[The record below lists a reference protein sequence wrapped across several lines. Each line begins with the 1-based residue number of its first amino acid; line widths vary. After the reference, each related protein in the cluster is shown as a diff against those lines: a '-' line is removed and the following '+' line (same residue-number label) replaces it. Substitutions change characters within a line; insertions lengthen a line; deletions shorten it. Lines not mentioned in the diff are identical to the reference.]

1 MAMGTRKQREKQE
14 GLWIAH
20 TELASAPGHPFYQK
34 LNELLEAE
42 GFDEF
47 VERRCAKFYAPQY
60 GRPSLTPGIYFR
72 SLLIGYFEGIGA
84 ERGIAWRLADSLALR
99 RFVGI
104 GLDEN
109 TPDHSTISRTRRLID
124 VDTHREVFGWVLG
137 VLADRGLLKGQR
149 IAIDATTLEANAAMR
164 SIVRR
169 DSGESYEEFLCGLA
183 KASGIATPSR
193 EELAR
198 LDRKRKKRTSNKD
211 WKSPADEDARVAKM
225 KDGRTHLAHKAEHAV
240 DLDTG
245 AVVAVT
251 LQGADKGDTTTL
263 DQTLCEAGMAVA
275 EQIGREAELRPKD
288 KPKVNVSGIEEL
300 VTDKGY
306 HSGAVVKRV
315 KSYAVRSYIPEKQQK
330 GQRNWAGKQ
339 AEQQAVYAN
348 RRRVRGEYGKSLL
361 RRRGELIE
369 RSFAHCYETGGMRRC
384 HLRGRDNILKRQ
396 LVHVG
401 AFNLSLILRQLLGAG
416 TPRELR
422 NRFGTLVLFV
432 YLLFRG
438 RINQNRLCRSR
449 TSASVVKC
457 FVSSRTRLRRQ
468 PCRKSATCT
477 TACYGTRFYFPL
489 YPALRLRLC
498 AGLNYAAPTSTPV
511 RARAARTGDPAY
523 SAGFFASTFH
533 WRIPSFVLTH
543 ALKPR
548 SICNSL
554 DAGLK
559 AGTTQD
565 TTTLELLQLP
575 KARAI
580 ASKWRSQ

>member
-1 MAMGTRKQREKQE
+1 MAMGTRKQREKQA
-14 GLWIAH
+14 GIWIAH
-20 TELASAPGHPFYQK
+20 TELAAAPGHPFYQK

-47 VERRCAKFYAPQY
+47 VEKRCAKFYAAKF

-124 VDTHREVFGWVLG
+124 VDTHREVFSWVLG
-137 VLADRGLLKGQR
+137 LLADRGLLKGQR

-169 DSGESYEEFLCGLA
+169 DTGDSYVEFLRGLA
-183 KASGIATPSR
+183 KASGIATPTR
-193 EELAR
+193 EELVR
-198 LDRKRKKRTSNKD
+198 LDRKRKKRMSNKE
-211 WKSPADEDARVAKM
+211 WKSPADEDARITKK

-251 LQGADKGDTTTL
+251 LPGADKGDTTTL
-263 DQTLCEAGMAVA
+263 DATLCEAGMTVA
-275 EQIGREAELRPKD
+275 ELAGREAELRPD
-288 KPKVNVSGIEEL
+288 HEPKVNVNGIEEL

-306 HSGAVVKRV
+306 HSAAVIKRV
-315 KSYAVRSYIPEKQQK
+315 KSYEVCSYIPEKQPK
-330 GQRNWAGKQ
+330 GRRNWHGKA
-339 AEQQAVYAN
+339 AEQQAVYEN
-348 RRRVRGEYGKSLL
+348 RRRVRSEYGKSLL
-361 RRRGELIE
+361 RRRGELVE

-401 AFNLSLILRQLLGAG
+401 AFNLSLILRQLLSAG

-422 NRFGTLVLFV
+422 NRS
-432 YLLFRG
+432 G
-438 RINQNRLCRSR
+438 RIVLSLLLLLWYRNDHQRCRSGR
-449 TSASVVKC
+449 NPALAIEY
-457 FVSSRTRLRRQ
+457 VSKSRTRLRRML
-468 PCRKSATCT
+468 CRKST
-477 TACYGTRFYFPL
+477 T
-489 YPALRLRLC
+489 
-498 AGLNYAAPTSTPV
+498 
-511 RARAARTGDPAY
+511 
-523 SAGFFASTFH
+523 
-533 WRIPSFVLTH
+533 
-543 ALKPR
+543 
-548 SICNSL
+548 
-554 DAGLK
+554 
-559 AGTTQD
+559 
-565 TTTLELLQLP
+565 
-575 KARAI
+575 
-580 ASKWRSQ
+580 